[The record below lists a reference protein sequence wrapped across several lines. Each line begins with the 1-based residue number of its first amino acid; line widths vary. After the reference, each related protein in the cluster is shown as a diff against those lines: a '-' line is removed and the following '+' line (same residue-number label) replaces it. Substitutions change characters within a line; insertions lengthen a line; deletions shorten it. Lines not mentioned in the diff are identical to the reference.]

1 MMSKLGRMQN
11 YFSQILLGAILLGAV
26 LYLSMASPHFLTWT
40 NIRNVLDQSALLV
53 ILGVGMTFVIC
64 TAGIDLS
71 VGAVVALSG
80 VCMATAMHSGISVEI
95 AILLGLIVGTVVGL
109 LNGLIISA
117 FNINPFIVTLGTMSV
132 TRGIALIITT
142 GIPIYGFGSA
152 FSWLGKSFTWWG
164 SGHIGPVNPPMLLAL
179 GTALLGAIILN
190 YTKLGSYTLAL
201 GGNEEALHRSGI
213 ATKKYK
219 VIIYGICGFTA
230 ALAGLVVTA
239 RLNTAE
245 PLAGYMF
252 ELDAIA
258 AVVLGG
264 TDMKGGR
271 GSISGTVI
279 ACLLL
284 GVLRNGLTIMSI
296 PSYYQQLA
304 IGLIILIAVITSEL
318 RFRNTINRAKEAN

>member
-1 MMSKLGRMQN
+1 MSRILDRTSN
-11 YFSQILLGAILLGAV
+11 YFAQILLGLILLLAII
-26 LYLSMASPHFLTWT
+26 LLSSLSPYFLTWA
-40 NIRNVLDQSALLV
+40 NIRNILDQSTLLV
-53 ILGVGMTFVIC
+53 IMGVGMTFVIC

-80 VCMATAMHSGISVEI
+80 VCMAVALHSNISVEI
-95 AILLGLIVGTVVGL
+95 AILLGLAAGTVVGIF
-109 LNGLIISA
+109 NGLIISV

-142 GIPIYGFGSA
+142 GIPIYGFGTA
-152 FSWLGKSFTWWG
+152 FTWWG
-164 SGHIGPVNPPMLLAL
+164 SGHIGPVNPPMLIAL
-179 GTALLGAIILN
+179 GVAMLGAIILN
-190 YTKLGSYTLAL
+190 FTKLGSYALAL
-201 GGNEEALHRSGI
+201 GANEEALHRSGVN
-213 ATKKYK
+213 TKKYK
-219 VIIYGICGFTA
+219 VIIYGICGLTA

-304 IGLIILIAVITSEL
+304 IGLIILIAVISSEL
-318 RFRNTINRAKEAN
+318 RFRNNAN

>member
-1 MMSKLGRMQN
+1 MIQQLLNKSQK
-11 YFSQILLGAILLGAV
+11 YFSQILLGLVLLGAII
-26 LYLSMASPHFLTWT
+26 YLSTASPHFLTWT
-40 NIRNVLDQSALLV
+40 NIRNILDQSTLL
-53 ILGVGMTFVIC
+53 IIMGVGMTFVIC

-80 VCMATAMHSGISVEI
+80 VCMAIAMHSGVSVEV
-95 AILLGLIVGTVVGL
+95 AILIGLMAGVAVGL
-109 LNGLIISA
+109 LNGIIISI

-132 TRGIALIITT
+132 TRGIALIMTT
-142 GIPIYGFGSA
+142 GIPIYGFT
-152 FSWLGKSFTWWG
+152 KSFTWWG
-164 SGHIGPVNPPMLLAL
+164 SGHIGPINPPMLIAL
-179 GTALLGAIILN
+179 GIAVLGAIILN

-201 GGNEEALHRSGI
+201 GGNEEALHRSGV

-318 RFRNTINRAKEAN
+318 RFRSTVNRLKEAN

>member
-1 MMSKLGRMQN
+1 MIAGPLKRISN
-11 YFSQILLGAILLGAV
+11 YFSQIFLGLILIATLI
-26 LYLSMASPHFLTWT
+26 YLSQASPHFLTWF
-40 NIRNVLDQSALLV
+40 NIRNILDQSTLL
-53 ILGVGMTFVIC
+53 IIMGVGMTFVIC

-80 VCMATAMHSGISVEI
+80 VCMATAIHSGIGVEI
-95 AILLGLIVGTVVGL
+95 AIVIGLIVGAVVGL
-109 LNGLIISA
+109 MNGLIISA
-117 FNINPFIVTLGTMSV
+117 FNINPFIVTLASMSV
-132 TRGIALIITT
+132 TRGIALIMTG
-142 GIPIYGFGSA
+142 GIPIYGFGTA
-152 FSWLGKSFTWWG
+152 FTWWG
-164 SGHIGPVNPPMLLAL
+164 SGHIGPVNPPMLIALAV
-179 GTALLGAIILN
+179 AILGALILN

-201 GGNEEALHRSGI
+201 GGNEEALHRSGV
-213 ATKKYK
+213 ATKRYK
-219 VIIYGICGFTA
+219 IIIYSLCGFTA

-271 GSISGTVI
+271 GSISGTII

-304 IGLIILIAVITSEL
+304 IGLIILIAVISSEL
-318 RFRNTINRAKEAN
+318 RFRNTTNRLKERN